1 MIKIIK
7 DVDLIDKVEE
17 YDVVLVGANIYGSMY
32 GGFQHDVKIRYNY
45 VHQDNINTRYGDL
58 TRIGTVLES
67 ARDGKPTFCLC
78 YILDHVS
85 TRSDGKKEN
94 LNYEGLEKCLKLIN
108 ILYKGK
114 KIGTTLLG
122 TSPFD
127 GYGDKEKVIK
137 IFEKTLID
145 VVVDVYD
152 YEQLTRTAKF
162 FKSYTKGLPL
172 KEKNKEEWL
181 KYVEECKKKLT
192 IQYNENNI
200 KSN

>member
-1 MIKIIK
+1 M
-7 DVDLIDKVEE
+7 
-17 YDVVLVGANIYGSMY
+17 
-32 GGFQHDVKIRYNY
+32 
-45 VHQDNINTRYGDL
+45 
-58 TRIGTVLES
+58 
-67 ARDGKPTFCLC
+67 
-78 YILDHVS
+78 
-85 TRSDGKKEN
+85 
-94 LNYEGLEKCLKLIN
+94 
-108 ILYKGK
+108 
-114 KIGTTLLG
+114 G

-137 IFEKTLID
+137 ISEKTLID

-172 KEKNKEEWL
+172 KEKNKEEWM